1 VSERRERE
9 LAWRRLSERDDL
21 TGLPNRRR
29 FMELLDRHWHRGGA
43 RTVTAR
49 CWCSILGVGSGTAE
63 RALAGADAAMY
74 RAKAAGRGSWRV
86 ETTARGQDDPGLVS
100 SWPSA
105 TASWRWRTRWAPGW
119 QA

>member
-1 VSERRERE
+1 